1 LARTAEDAFME
12 WSLFMQLMDE
22 ALADVGKRGK
32 EFATNCSTVLP
43 KVADWSPEFNI
54 VLQQCDAWEFRDAH
68 PEPSCSIS
76 SKKLLINYLQIKQI
90 WEKVQYN
97 YVADFCPPLHLRV
110 QTAKHALPRFERRDG
125 IMDLSLMGTVS
136 QAENSI
142 HVPKEAQL
150 HALFHAEGCSY
161 CGALG
166 KPW

>member
-1 LARTAEDAFME
+1 VAWQCTG
-12 WSLFMQLMDE
+12 
-22 ALADVGKRGK
+22 GKRS
-32 EFATNCSTVLP
+32 ESLP
-43 KVADWSPEFNI
+43 AE
-54 VLQQCDAWEFRDAH
+54 CDAWEFRDAH

-76 SKKLLINYLQIKQI
+76 SKKLLKNYLIIKKI